1 MTNRNNPKAKKLR
14 KLKILLTL
22 LDFFFSFFFF
32 LKIEQNKRYLSI
44 IFFWHAFRFINFDA
58 GF

>member
-1 MTNRNNPKAKKLR
+1 MTYRNNPKAKKLR

-32 LKIEQNKRYLSI
+32 LKTEQNKCYFSI
-44 IFFWHAFRFINFDA
+44 ILFLHVLRFMNFDA